1 MSVLYEERFLILVF
15 QTREDLLFVQI
26 VSVSVRFYFLPSTRI
41 SIFFFVL
48 SILYVKQFEC
58 LTRTQKDDI
67 I

>member
-1 MSVLYEERFLILVF
+1 MLFVQRKEN
-15 QTREDLLFVQI
+15 LLFVQI
-26 VSVSVRFYFLPSTRI
+26 ISVSVRFYFLPSTRI